1 MTEPREQLRGLLMDC
16 RDWFDNPEGEP
27 SSSDLLDRINDALL
41 DESEPGYSP
50 EFTATSRG
58 LTAEA
63 LLREAARLARFD
75 GTYDALDL
83 ADRIDEFLAEPC
95 SNYTAKSWSPTSPQP
110 EDDRCV
116 NCGHP
121 EAPHRDRTADGYLS
135 PDERLRQFGQP

>member
-1 MTEPREQLRGLLMDC
+1 MT
-16 RDWFDNPEGEP
+16 
-27 SSSDLLDRINDALL
+27 
-41 DESEPGYSP
+41 EPGYSP

-121 EAPHRDRTADGYLS
+121 EATHHQATLARIVDAYDSFNERDPHDIGPLDRLINEARLTTRDTI
-135 PDERLRQFGQP
+135 ERQQP

>member
-1 MTEPREQLRGLLMDC
+1 M
-16 RDWFDNPEGEP
+16 N
-27 SSSDLLDRINDALL
+27 
-41 DESEPGYSP
+41 EPGYSP

-121 EAPHRDRTADGYLS
+121 NHKEQPHGVPAPS
-135 PDERLRQFGQP
+135 VPDELPDSGRTREPWEFFDGD